1 MYKKKRKKDISKN
14 FDRLTLILRKQ
25 RQEFCSNIA
34 VMSYRQQQIT
44 TEKEGK
50 AGARNAREKTL
61 REMGFRQTIVPE
73 GCVFKLIFSECR
85 A

>member
-34 VMSYRQQQIT
+34 VMSYRQQIT

-50 AGARNAREKTL
+50 AGARNAREKTEQGKWGSDKKL
-61 REMGFRQTIVPE
+61 FQKD
-73 GCVFKLIFSECR
+73 VFSS
-85 A
+85 